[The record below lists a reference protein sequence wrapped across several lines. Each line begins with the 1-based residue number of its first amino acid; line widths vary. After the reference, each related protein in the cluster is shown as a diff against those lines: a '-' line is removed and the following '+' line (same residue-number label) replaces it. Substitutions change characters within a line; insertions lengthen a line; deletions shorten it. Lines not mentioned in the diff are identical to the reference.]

1 MTETYFN
8 NRIPAISRINIKNR
22 INAHGIDIN
31 NVVYNS
37 KKLLVIPC
45 PTTIVN
51 EKGRE
56 FLPFVKVFHYKEF
69 DSLYP
74 LPKSLIDSF
83 EYIINRLKNNKVK
96 QNKLYGKYFIY
107 LGTPFY
113 DSDNR
118 LYFSDIN
125 SAVIMAIL
133 FNINTIY
140 SRFSKKN
147 IKINKKL
154 LPLMYMYNIN
164 IQDIKNN
171 LIFNSEYID
180 LNKSGKNLE
189 FIKNYQTNFLA
200 VRNFLYKSKLD
211 EDITLYKFKR
221 MTEYLNKKIQL
232 VYSEKIDKQTVYF
245 RGADSTDLIYP
256 DTHSV
261 TDYIQRAMVFGE
273 TIFIIVEDPGHY
285 CFDIDFKRLKKLEYF
300 SEFNWDSLD
309 HEFEYIMPPTIY
321 HEIEKVNKN
330 VIIISS
336 NKDIKITEK
345 NREIINKSIQTYN
358 EIMKPYDLKDK
369 RFILSRSGSGSFYN
383 SFVKDIIDGIVE
395 TDVYYKIDG
404 SFCVVEEQLEPSEN
418 KIFINGFSYCNEKK
432 CVNTFDYKIYVE
444 FDGIVDLSVYF
455 IADSNKQLKIPVYY
469 TYNNDKHVE
478 YLFKVTKVKSK
489 EITITIS
496 QKNIW

>member
-31 NVVYNS
+31 KVVYNS

-56 FLPFVKVFHYKEF
+56 FLPFVKVFHYKKF

-74 LPKSLIDSF
+74 LPKSLINSF

-96 QNKLYGKYFIY
+96 QSKMNRKYYIT
-107 LGTPFY
+107 LGTPLY
-113 DSDNR
+113 EGSNR
-118 LYFSDIN
+118 MFFSDIN
-125 SAVIMAIL
+125 SAVIMVIL

-140 SRFSKKN
+140 LLFPKKN

-164 IQDIKNN
+164 IQDINDN
-171 LIFNSEYID
+171 LLFNPENINT

-189 FIKNYQTNFLA
+189 FIKNYHINELA
-200 VRNFLYKSKLD
+200 DQNFLYKSKLD
-211 EDITLYKFKR
+211 NDITLYKFKR

-245 RGADSTDLIYP
+245 RGTDSKDLIYP

-261 TDYIQRAMVFGE
+261 TDYIQRAMAFGE

-285 CFDIDFKRLKKLEYF
+285 CFDIDFKQAKNIEYF
-300 SEFNWDSLD
+300 SEINWNSIDY
-309 HEFEYIMPPTIY
+309 EFEYIMPPTIY
-321 HEIEKVNKN
+321 YEIEKVNKN

-358 EIMKPYDLKDK
+358 EIMKPYDLKDR
-369 RFILSRSGSGSFYN
+369 RFILTNVSNFYK
-383 SFVKDIIDGIVE
+383 SLIRDIIDGIVE

-404 SFCVVEEQLEPSEN
+404 PFYIVEEELEPLDN
-418 KIFINGFSYCNEKK
+418 KIFLDNFSYCNEKK
-432 CVNTFDYKIYVE
+432 
-444 FDGIVDLSVYF
+444 F
-455 IADSNKQLKIPVYY
+455 IVYY
-469 TYNNDKHVE
+469 Y
-478 YLFKVTKVKSK
+478 Y
-489 EITITIS
+489 
-496 QKNIW
+496 

>member
-22 INAHGIDIN
+22 INDHGIDIN
-31 NVVYNS
+31 NVVYDS

-74 LPKSLIDSF
+74 LPKSLIESF

-96 QNKLYGKYFIY
+96 QNKMYGKYFIY

-113 DSDNR
+113 DTLNR
-118 LYFSDIN
+118 MYFSDIN

-140 SRFSKKN
+140 SRFPKKN

-164 IQDIKNN
+164 IQGIDEN
-171 LIFNSEYID
+171 LLFNSEYID
-180 LNKSGKNLE
+180 INILNKSGKNLE
-189 FIKNYQTNFLA
+189 FIKNYHTNFLA
-200 VRNFLYKSKLD
+200 DQNFLYKSKLD
-211 EDITLYKFKR
+211 NDISLYKFKR

-232 VYSEKIDKQTVYF
+232 VYSEKINKQQVYF
-245 RGADSTDLIYP
+245 RGADSKDLIYP

-261 TDYIQRAMVFGE
+261 TNYIQRAMVFGDF
-273 TIFIIVEDPGHY
+273 IFIIVEDPGHY
-285 CFDIDFKRLKKLEYF
+285 CFDIDFKRVQKLEYF
-300 SEFNWDSLD
+300 SEIDWNSIDY
-309 HEFEYIMPPTIY
+309 EFEYIMPPTIY
-321 HEIEKVNKN
+321 HEIEKVNDN
-330 VIIISS
+330 VFIISS

-345 NREIINKSIQTYN
+345 NREIINNSIKTYN

-369 RFILSRSGSGSFYN
+369 RFVLLKNNTEFYTSFI
-383 SFVKDIIDGIVE
+383 KDIIDGIVE
-395 TDVYYKIDG
+395 TDVYYKIIG
-404 SFCVVEEQLEPSEN
+404 SFYFLEEQFAN
-418 KIFINGFSYCNEKK
+418 KLIDIDFSYCNENK
-432 CVNTFDYKIYVE
+432 CVNTFDYTILVE
-444 FDGIVDLSVYF
+444 FDGHVDLSVYF
-455 IADSNKQLKIPVYY
+455 KEDSNKQRKIPVYY

-496 QKNIW
+496 QKNV

>member
-8 NRIPAISRINIKNR
+8 NRIPAISKINIKNR

-37 KKLLVIPC
+37 KLLVIPC

-56 FLPFVKVFHYKEF
+56 FLPFVKVFHYKKF

-74 LPKSLIDSF
+74 LPKSLINSF
-83 EYIINRLKNNKVK
+83 EYIINCLKNNKVK
-96 QNKLYGKYFIY
+96 QNKMYWKYRIF

-113 DSDNR
+113 NSDNG

-125 SAVIMAIL
+125 SAVIMAIM

-140 SRFSKKN
+140 SRSSNKN

-154 LPLMYMYNIN
+154 LPLMYMYNII
-164 IQDIKNN
+164 IQDIDDD
-171 LIFNSEYID
+171 LVFNSENID
-180 LNKSGKNLE
+180 TLNKSGKNLE
-189 FIKNYQTNFLA
+189 FIKNYHTNLLA
-200 VRNFLYKSKLD
+200 KRNFLYKNELD
-211 EDITLYKFKR
+211 DDITLYKFKR

-245 RGADSTDLIYP
+245 RGANSTDLIYP

-261 TDYIQRAMVFGE
+261 TNYIQRAMAYGE

-285 CFDIDFKRLKKLEYF
+285 CFDIDFKQAKNIEYF
-300 SEFNWDSLD
+300 SEINWDHID
-309 HEFEYIMPPTIY
+309 YQFEYIMPPTIY

-358 EIMKPYDLKDK
+358 EIMKPYDLKDR
-369 RFILSRSGSGSFYN
+369 RFILSNASDFYKSFI
-383 SFVKDIIDGIVE
+383 KDIIDGIVE

-404 SFCVVEEQLEPSEN
+404 PFYIVEEQLEPNN
-418 KIFINGFSYCNEKK
+418 KIFVNGFSYCNEKK
-432 CVNTFDYKIYVE
+432 CVNTFDYTIFVE
-444 FDGIVDLSVYF
+444 FDALIDLSVYF
-455 IADSNKQLKIPVYY
+455 KHDSNNQRKIPVYY
-469 TYNNDKHVE
+469 TYNDDKHVE
-478 YLFKVTKVKSK
+478 YFFKVTKVKSK

-496 QKNIW
+496 RKNI

>member
-31 NVVYNS
+31 NVAYDS

-56 FLPFVKVFHYKEF
+56 FLPFVKVFHYKKF

-96 QNKLYGKYFIY
+96 QSKMYWKYRIF

-113 DSDNR
+113 NSDNG
-118 LYFSDIN
+118 LYFRDIN
-125 SAVIMAIL
+125 SAVIMAIM

-140 SRFSKKN
+140 SRSSNKN

-154 LPLMYMYNIN
+154 LPLMYMYNII
-164 IQDIKNN
+164 IQDIDDD
-171 LIFNSEYID
+171 LVFNSEYID

-189 FIKNYQTNFLA
+189 FIKNYHTNLLA
-200 VRNFLYKSKLD
+200 KQNFLYKSELD
-211 EDITLYKFKR
+211 NYITLYKFKR

-245 RGADSTDLIYP
+245 RGANSTDLIYP

-261 TDYIQRAMVFGE
+261 TNYIQRAMAYGE

-285 CFDIDFKRLKKLEYF
+285 CFDIDFKQVKNIEYF
-300 SEFNWDSLD
+300 SEINWDPID
-309 HEFEYIMPPTIY
+309 YQFEYIMPPTIY

-358 EIMKPYDLKDK
+358 EIMKPHDLKDR
-369 RFILSRSGSGSFYN
+369 RFILSNASDFYKSFIR
-383 SFVKDIIDGIVE
+383 DIIDGIVE

-404 SFCVVEEQLEPSEN
+404 PFYITEEPFTN
-418 KIFINGFSYCNEKK
+418 KLITFDFSYCNEKK
-432 CVNTFDYKIYVE
+432 CVNTFDYTIFVE
-444 FDGIVDLSVYF
+444 FDALVDLSVYF
-455 IADSNKQLKIPVYY
+455 KHDSNNQRKIPVYY
-469 TYNNDKHVE
+469 TNNNDKHVE
-478 YLFKVTKVKSK
+478 YFFKVTKVKSK
-489 EITITIS
+489 EITIKIS
-496 QKNIW
+496 PEYV

>member
-31 NVVYNS
+31 NVVYDS

-56 FLPFVKVFHYKEF
+56 FLPFVKVFHYKKF

-74 LPKSLIDSF
+74 LPKSLINSF

-96 QNKLYGKYFIY
+96 QSKMYRNYYIT

-113 DSDNR
+113 EGSNIMF
-118 LYFSDIN
+118 FSDIN

-133 FNINTIY
+133 FNINTVY
-140 SRFSKKN
+140 SWFPKKN

-154 LPLMYMYNIN
+154 LPLMYMY
-164 IQDIKNN
+164 DIVVQSMDTEN
-171 LIFNSEYID
+171 LISGYFDTSI

-189 FIKNYQTNFLA
+189 FIKNYHTNYLA
-200 VRNFLYKSKLD
+200 DRNFLYKSKLD
-211 EDITLYKFKR
+211 NDITLYKFKR

-285 CFDIDFKRLKKLEYF
+285 CFNIDFKQAKNIEYF
-300 SEFNWDSLD
+300 SEINWNSIDY
-309 HEFEYIMPPTIY
+309 EFEYIMPPTIY

-345 NREIINKSIQTYN
+345 NREIIDKAIETYN
-358 EIMKPYDLKDK
+358 SIIKKNVSNT
-369 RFILSRSGSGSFYN
+369 RFILDKEMTDFYRQ
-383 SFVKDIIDGIVE
+383 FIKDIIDGIVE
-395 TDVYYKIDG
+395 TDVYYKIVGPVFIIDEQYR
-404 SFCVVEEQLEPSEN
+404 VESYEYD
-418 KIFINGFSYCNEKK
+418 FSYCNENK
-432 CVNTFDYKIYVE
+432 CFNSFDYTVFVE
-444 FDGIVDLSVYF
+444 FNGRVDLSVFFRKYP
-455 IADSNKQLKIPVYY
+455 NKQSIPVYY

-496 QKNIW
+496 QKNV

>member
-8 NRIPAISRINIKNR
+8 NRIPAISRINIENR

-96 QNKLYGKYFIY
+96 QNKMYGNYYIF

-113 DSDNR
+113 DNFNKM
-118 LYFSDIN
+118 YFSDIN

-140 SRFSKKN
+140 SWFPKKN

-164 IQDIKNN
+164 IQDSDDN
-171 LIFNSEYID
+171 LLFNSEYID

-189 FIKNYQTNFLA
+189 FIKNYHTNFLA
-200 VRNFLYKSKLD
+200 DKNFLYKSKLD
-211 EDITLYKFKR
+211 NDISLYKFKR

-232 VYSEKIDKQTVYF
+232 VYSEKINKQQVYF
-245 RGADSTDLIYP
+245 RGADSKDLIYP

-261 TDYIQRAMVFGE
+261 TNYIQRAMVFGE

-285 CFDIDFKRLKKLEYF
+285 CFDINFKRVKGIEYF
-300 SEFNWDSLD
+300 SEINWDSID

-321 HEIEKVNKN
+321 HEIEKVNDN
-330 VIIISS
+330 IFIISS
-336 NKDIKITEK
+336 NKDIEITEK
-345 NREIINKSIQTYN
+345 NREIINNSIKTYN

-369 RFILSRSGSGSFYN
+369 RFILLRNNGGFYFP
-383 SFVKDIIDGIVE
+383 FVKDIIDGIVE
-395 TDVYYKIDG
+395 TDVYYKIFG
-404 SFCVVEEQLEPSEN
+404 PFYIVEEQLEPIDN
-418 KIFINGFSYCNEKK
+418 KIFVDGFSYCNEKK
-432 CVNTFDYKIYVE
+432 CVNTFDYNILVE
-444 FDGIVDLSVYF
+444 FDGHVDLSVYF
-455 IADSNKQLKIPVYY
+455 RKDSNKQRKIPVYY

-496 QKNIW
+496 QKNV

>member
-31 NVVYNS
+31 NVVYDS

-96 QNKLYGKYFIY
+96 QNKLYGKYLIY

-154 LPLMYMYNIN
+154 LPLMYMYNII
-164 IQDIKNN
+164 IQDIDEN
-171 LIFNSEYID
+171 LLFNSEYNVT

-189 FIKNYQTNFLA
+189 FIKNYHTNYLA
-200 VRNFLYKSKLD
+200 DRNFLYKSKLD
-211 EDITLYKFKR
+211 NDITLYKFKR

-261 TDYIQRAMVFGE
+261 TNYIQRAMFFGE

-285 CFDIDFKRLKKLEYF
+285 CFDIDFKRAKGIDYF
-300 SEFNWDSLD
+300 SEINWNSIDY
-309 HEFEYIMPPTIY
+309 EFEYIMPPTIY
-321 HEIEKVNKN
+321 YEIEKVNKN

-358 EIMKPYDLKDK
+358 EIMKPYDLKDR
-369 RFILSRSGSGSFYN
+369 RFVLINVSDFYDT
-383 SFVKDIIDGIVE
+383 FIRDIIDGIVE
-395 TDVYYKIDG
+395 TDVYYKIIG
-404 SFCVVEEQLEPSEN
+404 SFYITEEPFTN
-418 KIFINGFSYCNEKK
+418 KLFNIDFSYCNENK
-432 CVNTFDYKIYVE
+432 CFNSFDYTIFVE
-444 FDGIVDLSVYF
+444 FDGSVDLSVYF
-455 IADSNKQLKIPVYY
+455 KNDSNKQRNIPVYY

-496 QKNIW
+496 QKNV